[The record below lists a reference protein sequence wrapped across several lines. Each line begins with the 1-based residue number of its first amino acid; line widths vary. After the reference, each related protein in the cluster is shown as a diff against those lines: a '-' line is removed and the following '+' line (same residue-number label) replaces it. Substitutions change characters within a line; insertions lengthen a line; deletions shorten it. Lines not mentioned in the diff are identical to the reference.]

1 MAKFRILVKTP
12 LPGSAGGLVN
22 RYAIIE
28 ADSYWSAFQ
37 LAKGQYGEKNVLWGG
52 PLKTNDEPSK
62 DIASQL
68 KTLNDLYK
76 SGAITKIEFEK
87 SKTKLLK

>member
-1 MAKFRILVKTP
+1 M
-12 LPGSAGGLVN
+12 G
-22 RYAIIE
+22 
-28 ADSYWSAFQ
+28 
-37 LAKGQYGEKNVLWGG
+37 GG

-62 DIASQL
+62 DIATQL